1 VRLRGRGETPSLRSH
16 DVCTQFGQGTGFKQ
30 GEGLL
35 HKGGTVEGVKE
46 DLHVDL
52 GILRNV
58 KQNYLVLPRIHILSY
73 FVIFLILLKHI
84 MHQLTIILIIK
95 S

>member
-30 GEGLL
+30 GEGWL

-58 KQNYLVLPRIHILSY
+58 KQNYRVLPRNSSTNHILPY
-73 FVIFLILLKHI
+73 FEFFLNSS
-84 MHQLTIILIIK
+84 QTYSAPADK